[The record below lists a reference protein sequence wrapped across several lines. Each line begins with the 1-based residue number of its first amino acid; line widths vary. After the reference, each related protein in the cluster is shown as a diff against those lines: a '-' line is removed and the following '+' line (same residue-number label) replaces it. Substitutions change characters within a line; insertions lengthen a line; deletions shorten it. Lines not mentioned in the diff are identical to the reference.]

1 MSRKK
6 KRTTSAKIL
15 VILVACIAFAYGVAM
30 EGGVSRKKDELQKQP
45 VTEQKGNANHNDQRE
60 EAVALHNTSEQEK
73 TAAASQFQATEPSDT
88 APVPASE
95 DREPVVA
102 VAEPAVQ
109 PHKPLVR
116 GGAMEEGTSQD
127 KDELQRQQETDQK
140 GDANHN
146 PPREEAAAPHNTSEQ
161 GENVATF
168 QFQAIESSDTAPVP
182 TSEDREP
189 VVAVA
194 EPSVHHYKPLH
205 CSNGIYSLSEA
216 ARAGKV
222 KLVRTRLKEGYPVNL
237 RNEQG
242 MTPLHLAAQAGH
254 KEVAELLISQGAD
267 AMARDKQDRTPLDLA
282 QGEEMKA
289 LLNHACTARKEEM
302 ALFDQIGQDGT
313 SELRAAL
320 KHGMRA
326 DVYDKSGLTPILIA
340 ATTAK
345 NKEAV
350 ELLLKAGAT
359 VGLTGNERK
368 TALHV
373 AAGVGA
379 TEIALLLLKAGADPM
394 AEAGNGSTAL
404 HEAVWFYHPDTLR
417 ALLPYYKKKNYSP
430 SGGWVGTPA
439 GMAINTGKADLLQI
453 MLDAGMKV
461 NDACFAEPLLVLAA
475 KKNNVSMIKM
485 LLKAG
490 ARKDTKD
497 QQGKMAV
504 DYASGEA
511 RQLLK

>member
-6 KRTTSAKIL
+6 KHTTGARIL
-15 VILVACIAFAYGVAM
+15 VVLVACIAFACGVAM
-30 EGGVSRKKDELQKQP
+30 EGRVSQKKDELKRQQ
-45 VTEQKGNANHNDQRE
+45 VTEQKDDANHNSQRE
-60 EAVALHNTSEQEK
+60 KTAAFLNTSEQEK
-73 TAAASQFQATEPSDT
+73 TAATSQFQATE
-88 APVPASE
+88 
-95 DREPVVA
+95 
-102 VAEPAVQ
+102 
-109 PHKPLVR
+109 
-116 GGAMEEGTSQD
+116 
-127 KDELQRQQETDQK
+127 
-140 GDANHN
+140 
-146 PPREEAAAPHNTSEQ
+146 
-161 GENVATF
+161 
-168 QFQAIESSDTAPVP
+168 SSDTAPIP
-182 TSEDREP
+182 TSEVREP

-254 KEVAELLISQGAD
+254 KEVAELLINQGAD

-289 LLNHACTARKEEM
+289 LLNNACTARKGEIE
-302 ALFDQIGQDGT
+302 LFNQIGRGDT

-320 KHGMRA
+320 ERGMRA